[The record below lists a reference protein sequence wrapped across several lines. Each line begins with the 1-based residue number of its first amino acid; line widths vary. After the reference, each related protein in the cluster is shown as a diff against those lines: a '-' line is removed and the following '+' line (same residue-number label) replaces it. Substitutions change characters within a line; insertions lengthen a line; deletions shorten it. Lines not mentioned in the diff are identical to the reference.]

1 MDGVFVDGGKRAIW
15 ALCLLVWAPLA
26 LAAPRIAIIIDDL
39 GHDLE
44 QGRRAIGLPAAVTCA
59 FLPGAP
65 YSISLAESAFGR
77 GKEIMLHLPMD
88 SVDDRPLGPD
98 GLTVGM
104 TREQFMASLYRD
116 LDAIPHIR
124 GVNNHM
130 GSLLTQLPD
139 DMSWLMRELRRR
151 GLYFIDS
158 RTTRATVAQRIAQS
172 FGLATERRNLFLDN
186 IPTKAA
192 IDRQFDKLLRMARR
206 RGRVIA
212 IGHPY
217 PETMA
222 VLEGRLSRLGAETD
236 IEVVSVS
243 DLLMRQ
249 APGGTPDLM
258 ASRDPVSPV
267 AGADRSPIAP

>member
-1 MDGVFVDGGKRAIW
+1 MKRGGKRAVW
-15 ALCLLVWAPLA
+15 ALLLLVWAPLS

-39 GHDLE
+39 GNDLHE
-44 QGRRAIGLPAAVTCA
+44 GRRAIGLPAAVTCA
-59 FLPGAP
+59 FLPRAP
-65 YSISLAESAFGR
+65 YSVRLAESAFGR

-104 TREQFMASLYRD
+104 TREQFLTSLYRD

-139 DMSWLMRELRRR
+139 DMDWLMRELRRR

-158 RTTRATVAQRIAQS
+158 RTTRATVAEQTARS
-172 FGLATERRNLFLDN
+172 FGIATDRRNLFLDN
-186 IPTKAA
+186 LPTRAA
-192 IDRQFDKLLRMARR
+192 IERQFDKLLRMARR
-206 RGRVIA
+206 RGRAIA

-217 PETMA
+217 PETMD
-222 VLEGRLSRLGAETD
+222 VLEARLPGLSVETGV
-236 IEVVSVS
+236 EVVPIS
-243 DLLMRQ
+243 DLLMRR
-249 APGGTPDLM
+249 APAGTPDLM
-258 ASRDPVSPV
+258 ALRDPVPPLV
-267 AGADRSPIAP
+267 GADRSSTGP

>member
-1 MDGVFVDGGKRAIW
+1 MTRFAGRRRWCIRV
-15 ALCLLVWAPLA
+15 LCLALWAPVA
-26 LAAPRIAIIIDDL
+26 LASPRIAIIIDDL
-39 GHDLE
+39 GNDLE
-44 QGRRAIGLPAAVTCA
+44 QGRRAVDLSAALTCA

-65 YSISLAESAFGR
+65 YSIGLAEAAFGR

-104 TREQFMASLYRD
+104 TREQFMASLLRD
-116 LDAIPHIR
+116 LEAIPHIR

-139 DMSWLMRELRRR
+139 DMGWLMGELRRR

-158 RTTRATVAQRIAQS
+158 RTTRATVAERTARS
-172 FGLATERRNLFLDN
+172 FGLVTGRRRLFLDN
-186 IPTKAA
+186 IPTTAA
-192 IDRQFDKLLRMARR
+192 IGRQFDKLLRMARR
-206 RGRVIA
+206 RGRAIA

-222 VLEGRLSRLGAETD
+222 VLERRLPGLEAETG
-236 IEVVSVS
+236 IELVSVS
-243 DLLMRQ
+243 ELLLNR
-249 APGGTPDLM
+249 GRDGTPELM
-258 ASRDPVSPV
+258 ASRDTRPAADLAPVRP
-267 AGADRSPIAP
+267 